1 MGDLVTPR
9 FKWPSFVSLP
19 QANRTGITTFS
30 LQVLKMSPTTL
41 DFPTGDKNY
50 KRELKQKRF
59 WATHINPG
67 SESFSPL
74 SCHDGFKFE
83 VLSGFSLAETICP
96 PIEVKHHVYV
106 QRLVRIYTTL
116 PSFPF
121 TCRLLFITSTRK
133 LVVSRNFSSIRIV
146 LSCFY
151 VLIFYFEKFS
161 TWIWRMSFA
170 VYAKLKLS
178 NIWAQL
184 LSKHAKKSSSAGLTC
199 VAAARRRF
207 CLSPLKFSL
216 VRGFLWRESPLVG
229 GGTILHHRQNRA
241 LSEWIPKPQTSIPRV
256 L

>member
-19 QANRTGITTFS
+19 QANPTGITTF
-30 LQVLKMSPTTL
+30 LPQVLKMSPTTL

-50 KRELKQKRF
+50 KRELKQKCF
-59 WATHINPG
+59 WATHMQPG
-67 SESFSPL
+67 SEPFSPL
-74 SCHDGFKFE
+74 SCHDASKFE
-83 VLSGFSLAETICP
+83 VLSVFSLEQTICRD
-96 PIEVKHHVYV
+96 V
-106 QRLVRIYTTL
+106 QWQARICTTW

-121 TCRLLFITSTRK
+121 TCRLLFIISTRK

-184 LSKHAKKSSSAGLTC
+184 LSKHGKKSSSAGLTC
-199 VAAARRRF
+199 VATARRRF
-207 CLSPLKFSL
+207 CLSPLKLRF
-216 VRGFLWRESPLVG
+216 G
-229 GGTILHHRQNRA
+229 
-241 LSEWIPKPQTSIPRV
+241 
-256 L
+256 

>member
-9 FKWPSFVSLP
+9 FKWPSFVSLS
-19 QANRTGITTFS
+19 QANRTGITTF
-30 LQVLKMSPTTL
+30 LPQVLKMSPTTL

-74 SCHDGFKFE
+74 SCHDASKFE
-83 VLSGFSLAETICP
+83 VLSVFSLVETICRD
-96 PIEVKHHVYV
+96 V
-106 QRLVRIYTTL
+106 QRQARICTTL
-116 PSFPF
+116 TSFPC

-133 LVVSRNFSSIRIV
+133 LVVSRNFLSMRIV

-161 TWIWRMSFA
+161 AWIWRLSFA

-184 LSKHAKKSSSAGLTC
+184 LSKHAKN
-199 VAAARRRF
+199 
-207 CLSPLKFSL
+207 PLPP
-216 VRGFLWRESPLVG
+216 GW
-229 GGTILHHRQNRA
+229 RA
-241 LSEWIPKPQTSIPRV
+241 LMRQGDTFA
-256 L
+256 

>member
-19 QANRTGITTFS
+19 QANHTGITTF
-30 LQVLKMSPTTL
+30 LPQVLKMSPTTL

-74 SCHDGFKFE
+74 SCHDASKFE
-83 VLSGFSLAETICP
+83 VLSVFSLVETICRD
-96 PIEVKHHVYV
+96 V
-106 QRLVRIYTTL
+106 QRQARICTTL
-116 PSFPF
+116 PSFPC

-133 LVVSRNFSSIRIV
+133 LVVSRNFLSMRIV

-161 TWIWRMSFA
+161 AWIWRLSFA

-184 LSKHAKKSSSAGLTC
+184 LSKHAKN
-199 VAAARRRF
+199 
-207 CLSPLKFSL
+207 PLPP
-216 VRGFLWRESPLVG
+216 GW
-229 GGTILHHRQNRA
+229 RA
-241 LSEWIPKPQTSIPRV
+241 LMRQGDTFA
-256 L
+256 

>member
-1 MGDLVTPR
+1 MTKTTKGSLRKNVFERRTSTREVNPFPLYHAMTVSNLKCSVALVLQRR
-9 FKWPSFVSLP
+9 FAP
-19 QANRTGITTFS
+19 NR
-30 LQVLKMSPTTL
+30 
-41 DFPTGDKNY
+41 
-50 KRELKQKRF
+50 
-59 WATHINPG
+59 
-67 SESFSPL
+67 
-74 SCHDGFKFE
+74 
-83 VLSGFSLAETICP
+83 
-96 PIEVKHHVYV
+96 EVKHHVYV

-133 LVVSRNFSSIRIV
+133 LVVSRNFLSIRIV
-146 LSCFY
+146 VSCFY

-161 TWIWRMSFA
+161 AWIWRLSFA

-229 GGTILHHRQNRA
+229 GGGGPHSA
-241 LSEWIPKPQTSIPRV
+241 P
-256 L
+256 